1 VAQSGQA
8 VNTGDATSLEWYDPQ
23 IDSHFPGSQLCVPVI
38 DSHGNVFAVI
48 QLAEKENAIMF
59 DEADEG
65 QLRRRSAQG
74 IHQHLRS
81 GTGELV
87 ADGLYLPGWR
97 RGSRSRVL

>member
-65 QLRRRSAQG
+65 QLREFTNTCALVLESWWRMGCTCR
-74 IHQHLRS
+74 
-81 GTGELV
+81 TGGVGRAAECC
-87 ADGLYLPGWR
+87 DN
-97 RGSRSRVL
+97 